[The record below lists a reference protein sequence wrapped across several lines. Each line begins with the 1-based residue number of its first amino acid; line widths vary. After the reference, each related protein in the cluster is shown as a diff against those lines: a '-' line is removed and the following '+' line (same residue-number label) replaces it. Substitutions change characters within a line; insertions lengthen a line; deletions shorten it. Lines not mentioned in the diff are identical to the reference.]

1 MNDHAEKL
9 KKRIKICK
17 NEENK
22 CKEIV
27 ESARSHHKMV
37 IQNLEREKTNL
48 DIANVKLK
56 KMMDYLKQSPK
67 KDKLQYPTSKQ
78 FGVCKDHIK
87 HLEKTITLLNVEEKK
102 HYQDIKSA
110 KHVHEVSKKKLEIE
124 ELNLEFC
131 TEIHPSS
138 VQSLKRQKT
147 HDNPYST
154 PVKGTVSNAS
164 TKSPEQEFNDAVE
177 DEEFDVAAAQLDM
190 NKFVKKVED
199 GKTNSTK
206 SNNKNAE

>member
-27 ESARSHHKMV
+27 ESARSYHKMV
-37 IQNLEREKTNL
+37 IQNLEREKPNL

-87 HLEKTITLLNVEEKK
+87 HLEKTITLLNVEGKK
-102 HYQDIKSA
+102 TLPRH
-110 KHVHEVSKKKLEIE
+110 
-124 ELNLEFC
+124 
-131 TEIHPSS
+131 
-138 VQSLKRQKT
+138 
-147 HDNPYST
+147 
-154 PVKGTVSNAS
+154 
-164 TKSPEQEFNDAVE
+164 
-177 DEEFDVAAAQLDM
+177 
-190 NKFVKKVED
+190 
-199 GKTNSTK
+199 
-206 SNNKNAE
+206 